1 MGILLAIFQSTHSV
15 GSGTSRL
22 CQKGYGYYGFQ
33 STHSVGSGTDAFMSD
48 VALSEISIHPLRG
61 EWDAPLFFSVSKAV
75 HFNPPTPWGV
85 GLAYFGVNLI
95 VPVFQSTHSVGSGT
109 CSSYIITH
117 KTQISIHPLR
127 GEWDSK
133 TAQKN
138 MQFLYKANNVTDSV
152 CILCAY
158 DHETSKNFVH
168 LFTLFCANLPGI
180 LCSLMVRIRQPK
192 SLPLHTTFSLRN
204 AQPLFDSDSR
214 DNKIAGYLCL
224 YP

>member
-1 MGILLAIFQSTHSV
+1 MM
-15 GSGTSRL
+15 RL
-22 CQKGYGYYGFQ
+22 I
-33 STHSVGSGTDAFMSD
+33 SSHRA
-48 VALSEISIHPLRG
+48 ISIHPLRG
-61 EWDAPLFFSVSKAV
+61 EWDFTGIPNK
-75 HFNPPTPWGV
+75 V
-85 GLAYFGVNLI
+85 GIY
-95 VPVFQSTHSVGSGT
+95 
-109 CSSYIITH
+109 
-117 KTQISIHPLR
+117 ISIHPLR

-152 CILCAY
+152 CVLCAY

-224 YP
+224 YS

>member
-1 MGILLAIFQSTHSV
+1 MDEAEVPETERISIHPLRGEWDVGVCYAVSASVEFQSTHSV
-15 GSGTSRL
+15 GSGT
-22 CQKGYGYYGFQ
+22 K
-33 STHSVGSGTDAFMSD
+33 T
-48 VALSEISIHPLRG
+48 
-61 EWDAPLFFSVSKAV
+61 SKLPARE
-75 HFNPPTPWGV
+75 NG
-85 GLAYFGVNLI
+85 
-95 VPVFQSTHSVGSGT
+95 
-109 CSSYIITH
+109 
-117 KTQISIHPLR
+117 ISIHPLR

-138 MQFLYKANNVTDSV
+138 MQFLYKTNNVTDSV
-152 CILCAY
+152 CVLCAY

>member
-1 MGILLAIFQSTHSV
+1 MPPSFSAISSDFNPPTPWGVGPVPTGSIPSNISFQSTHSV
-15 GSGTSRL
+15 GSGTRANTKSCKRRI
-22 CQKGYGYYGFQ
+22 
-33 STHSVGSGTDAFMSD
+33 
-48 VALSEISIHPLRG
+48 ISIHPLRG
-61 EWDAPLFFSVSKAV
+61 EWDPRVTGFAI
-75 HFNPPTPWGV
+75 PP
-85 GLAYFGVNLI
+85 A
-95 VPVFQSTHSVGSGT
+95 
-109 CSSYIITH
+109 
-117 KTQISIHPLR
+117 ISIHPLR

-152 CILCAY
+152 CVLCAY
-158 DHETSKNFVH
+158 DHEISKKFVH
-168 LFTLFCANLPGI
+168 LLALFCANLPGI

>member
-1 MGILLAIFQSTHSV
+1 MERWNEWLRRRIRMYIWKQWKQPRTRVENLKKLGMPDWMAYRNGNTRKGYWAIAGSGILSHTITNERLA
-15 GSGTSRL
+15 RR
-22 CQKGYGYYGFQ
+22 GYYDI
-33 STHSVGSGTDAFMSD
+33 SEAYKSLHCLSG
-48 VALSEISIHPLRG
+48 
-61 EWDAPLFFSVSKAV
+61 
-75 HFNPPTPWGV
+75 
-85 GLAYFGVNLI
+85 Y
-95 VPVFQSTHSVGSGT
+95 
-109 CSSYIITH
+109 
-117 KTQISIHPLR
+117 ISIHPLR

-152 CILCAY
+152 CVLCAY
-158 DHETSKNFVH
+158 DRETSKNFVH

>member
-1 MGILLAIFQSTHSV
+1 MMPRLFQSTHSV
-15 GSGTSRL
+15 GSGTLTRHLITALFIS
-22 CQKGYGYYGFQ
+22 FQ
-33 STHSVGSGTDAFMSD
+33 STHSVGSGTCRYY
-48 VALSEISIHPLRG
+48 V
-61 EWDAPLFFSVSKAV
+61 LFY
-75 HFNPPTPWGV
+75 TC
-85 GLAYFGVNLI
+85 
-95 VPVFQSTHSVGSGT
+95 VFQSTHSVGSGT
-109 CSSYIITH
+109 NAYLKSKGFTR
-117 KTQISIHPLR
+117 ISIHPLR

-152 CILCAY
+152 CVLCAY
-158 DHETSKNFVH
+158 DHKTSKNFVH

-224 YP
+224 YS

>member
-1 MGILLAIFQSTHSV
+1 M
-15 GSGTSRL
+15 GSGTHVQAYKI
-22 CQKGYGYYGFQ
+22 QKRG
-33 STHSVGSGTDAFMSD
+33 
-48 VALSEISIHPLRG
+48 ISIHPLRG
-61 EWDAPLFFSVSKAV
+61 EWDLGNAIR
-75 HFNPPTPWGV
+75 HD
-85 GLAYFGVNLI
+85 
-95 VPVFQSTHSVGSGT
+95 
-109 CSSYIITH
+109 
-117 KTQISIHPLR
+117 KTVISIHPLR

-152 CILCAY
+152 CVLCAY

-168 LFTLFCANLPGI
+168 LFTLFCTNLPGI